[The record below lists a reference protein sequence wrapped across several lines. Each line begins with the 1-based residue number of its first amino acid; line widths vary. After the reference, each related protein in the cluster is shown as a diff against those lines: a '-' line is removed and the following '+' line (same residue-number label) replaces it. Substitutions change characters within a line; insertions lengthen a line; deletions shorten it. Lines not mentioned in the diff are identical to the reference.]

1 MLDVAAAVATL
12 AAGVTGLGVIL
23 RSRPVRYM
31 WRRLV
36 AEPLTEWHERT
47 TEAAATR
54 VVAAHVAPLDER
66 LQAVEAEFYPNGG
79 ASLRDQVN
87 EIKSIVQRLQPPPS
101 TPGGA

>member
-1 MLDVAAAVATL
+1 
-12 AAGVTGLGVIL
+12 
-23 RSRPVRYM
+23 M

-36 AEPLTEWHERT
+36 AEPLTDWHART

-54 VVAAHVAPLDER
+54 VVAAHIGPLDER

-101 TPGGA
+101 IPGGAWCSTCLGSGAGLLSALLTRAS